1 MSCVTREMHGNRLIQ
16 KTTVPITS
24 AVVGRRG
31 ASPGSRRRWR
41 SGSVGFE
48 EVGAAEVRSLPLDR
62 RRRLAADVV
71 DHARDAADLVDDAD
85 GTAAEG
91 LVRQVRPDLGHE
103 LDSFPRANTA

>member
-41 SGSVGFE
+41 SGSVGVE
-48 EVGAAEVRSLPLDR
+48 EVGAAEVRSLPLAR
-62 RRRLAADVV
+62 RRRFAADVV
-71 DHARDAADLVDDAD
+71 DKARDAAALVDDA
-85 GTAAEG
+85 GGGAAGGVVGEVG
-91 LVRQVRPDLGHE
+91 PGG
-103 LDSFPRANTA
+103 

>member
-41 SGSVGFE
+41 SGSVGVE
-48 EVGAAEVRSLPLDR
+48 EVGAAEVRPLPLDR

-71 DHARDAADLVDDAD
+71 DHARDAAEIGRAHVRTPVTNVQLVCR
-85 GTAAEG
+85 
-91 LVRQVRPDLGHE
+91 LS
-103 LDSFPRANTA
+103 LDKKKTDN